1 MMQLET
7 LTIENQ
13 QKIKKSVYPLY
24 AIMVLTLLSTVV
36 LLPIVMT
43 YTRLQLLSPVIVS
56 WVCLFFLGEGLFV
69 HLTNK
74 RKEHIQKDLQENTK
88 EVYTGSIRKTKR
100 TQDNNQQYFFTID
113 GVDFFVPAHVYN
125 KAVDGDQY
133 RIEKA
138 KYTQGVIFA
147 IEKITV

>member
-43 YTRLQLLSPVIVS
+43 YTRLQLLSPAIVS
-56 WVCLFFLGEGLFV
+56 WVCLFFVRRGALCAS
-69 HLTNK
+69 NK
-74 RKEHIQKDLQENTK
+74 
-88 EVYTGSIRKTKR
+88 
-100 TQDNNQQYFFTID
+100 
-113 GVDFFVPAHVYN
+113 
-125 KAVDGDQY
+125 
-133 RIEKA
+133 
-138 KYTQGVIFA
+138 
-147 IEKITV
+147 